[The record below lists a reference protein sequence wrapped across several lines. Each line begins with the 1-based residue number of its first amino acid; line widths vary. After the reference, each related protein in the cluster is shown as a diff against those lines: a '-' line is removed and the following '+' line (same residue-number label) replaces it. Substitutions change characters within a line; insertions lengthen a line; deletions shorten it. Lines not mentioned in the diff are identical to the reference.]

1 MRFKCMIPMVVD
13 QEAKEREKPQKK
25 GEKEKTEEDLTVK
38 VKDEYVNETEINES
52 KNRVYEHFK
61 QMCQMKNKQVEV
73 PSKKKK
79 KKKFKQL
86 ILSQMHGR
94 KRKREF
100 DLIRNENQK
109 KNDNDFSTPTP
120 YLDAGTVHVSKKAKQ
135 EATEERKVQESFA
148 HVQGDNNSDTVK
160 SIR

>member
-1 MRFKCMIPMVVD
+1 MRYKCVIPMVVD
-13 QEAKEREKPQKK
+13 QEREKQQKK
-25 GEKEKTEEDLTVK
+25 EEEEKTEEDLTVIGN
-38 VKDEYVNETEINES
+38 EYVNETEINES

-61 QMCQMKNKQVEV
+61 QICEMKNKQVEI

-79 KKKFKQL
+79 KSKQL

-100 DLIRNENQK
+100 DVGNENQK
-109 KNDNDFSTPTP
+109 KNDDNDFCTPIP
-120 YLDAGTVHVSKKAKQ
+120 YLDAGTVHMSKKAKR
-135 EATEERKVQESFA
+135 EAREAIEERKIQESLT
-148 HVQGDNNSDTVK
+148 HGQGDNNSETVK